1 MNSRGELVCFDG
13 PSEWRQTIVDS
24 QPLMA
29 GIAFTFGEPT

>member
-13 PSEWRQTIVDS
+13 PSEWRQTIVGC

-29 GIAFTFGEPT
+29 GTTLTFGEPT